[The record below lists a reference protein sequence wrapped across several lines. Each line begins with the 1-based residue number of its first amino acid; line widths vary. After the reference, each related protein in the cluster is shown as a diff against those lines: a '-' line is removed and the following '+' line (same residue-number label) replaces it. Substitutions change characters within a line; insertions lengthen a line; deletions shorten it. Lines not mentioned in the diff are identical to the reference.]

1 MEALTHRS
9 WPPRNMRIVLRKEP
23 YDTSHNGADTH
34 THTLSGTE
42 RGWLGG
48 GAEVAATSLHHSHT
62 AAAAAAC
69 VTVSTTSLPRR
80 QLSSAPHRGSV
91 AEWLACW
98 TQAQKGPGSYCSRD
112 AVR

>member
-1 MEALTHRS
+1 M
-9 WPPRNMRIVLRKEP
+9 LRQEL
-23 YDTSHNGADTH
+23 YETSHNGADTH
-34 THTLSGTE
+34 THTHTLCGTE

-48 GAEVAATSLHHSHT
+48 GAEVAATLLHHSHT
-62 AAAAAAC
+62 AAAAC

-80 QLSSAPHRGSV
+80 QISSAPHDGAV

-98 TQAQKGPGSYCSRD
+98 TQAQKGPGSYRSRD